1 MRLLDISVKAYPALK
16 RIGHDDPECL
26 VTAVH
31 FIFVNNANNYMS
43 LFAMD
48 LEKLL
53 VND

>member
-1 MRLLDISVKAYPALK
+1 MWLLALSVRAYPALK
-16 RIGHDDPECL
+16 RKGHDEHECL
-26 VTAVH
+26 VTAVQ
-31 FIFVNNANNYMS
+31 FIFVNNANYMS

>member
-1 MRLLDISVKAYPALK
+1 MRLLDISGRAYPALK
-16 RIGHDDPECL
+16 RIGHYDPECL
-26 VTAVH
+26 VTAVQ
-31 FIFVNNANNYMS
+31 FFFVYNANYTS

>member
-1 MRLLDISVKAYPALK
+1 MRLLDISVRAYPVLK
-16 RIGHDDPECL
+16 RKGHDDHECL
-26 VTAVH
+26 VTAVQ
-31 FIFVNNANNYMS
+31 FIFVNDANYTS

>member
-1 MRLLDISVKAYPALK
+1 MRLLDINVRAYPALK

-26 VTAVH
+26 VTNVQ
-31 FIFVNNANNYMS
+31 FIFVNNANYTS

>member
-1 MRLLDISVKAYPALK
+1 MRMLDISVRAYAALK
-16 RIGHDDPECL
+16 RIGNDDPECL
-26 VTAVH
+26 VTAVQ
-31 FIFVNNANNYMS
+31 FIFVNNANYTS